1 MLRKI
6 FFTLLFIPL
15 ILSSEDLY
23 LECKSIGLYR
33 DTTVWIDNSCQIVE
47 KAKLY
52 YELRDNN
59 WKSIQ
64 RRHTKMGKFYIQP
77 NGEKQLC
84 GEEVESFEE
93 LIDRA
98 TKTGKAIDS
107 EWYGG
112 AKKNEFFSEFEDDG
126 VKELGVKAVVFQE
139 NEIVLN
145 TVSGKLLE
153 RKHQRPMEWARI
165 SRLTGEVFMEGRVR
179 ANCEPINRN
188 KYNKIMNEWSE
199 GFEKIQKAERLKR
212 KF

>member
-6 FFTLLFIPL
+6 FFTFLFLPL
-15 ILSSEDLY
+15 TLFGRGLY
-23 LECKSIGLYR
+23 LECESIGLYR
-33 DTTVWIDNSCQIVE
+33 DTTVWTDNSCQIVE

-52 YELRDNN
+52 YEIDDNN

-64 RRHTKMGKFYIQP
+64 RRQTKVGKFYIKP

-84 GEEVESFEE
+84 GDEVESFEK

-112 AKKNEFFSEFEDDG
+112 SKKNEFFSEFEDHG
-126 VKELGVKAVVFQE
+126 VKELGVKAVIFKE

-145 TVSGKLLE
+145 TVSGRLLE
-153 RKHQRPMEWARI
+153 KKAQRPMEWARI
-165 SRLTGEVFMEGRVR
+165 SRLTGEVFMEGRVH
-179 ANCEPINRN
+179 ANCEPINQN
-188 KYNKIMNEWSE
+188 KYNKIMEDWSN
-199 GFEKIQKAERLKR
+199 GFEKIQEAERQKR